1 MHEPN
6 LLRDILADDDTTISR
21 HRQGILH
28 ARDKGKPSLA
38 ALFARLFQRKA
49 EGRTANNARKAVHLA
64 PATGDDPL
72 SFS

>member
-6 LLRDILADDDTTISR
+6 LLRDILADNDTTIPR
-21 HRQGILH
+21 QRQGILH
-28 ARDKGKPSLA
+28 ARDKAKPSLA
-38 ALFARLFQRKA
+38 ALFSRLFRRKA
-49 EGRTANNARKAVHLA
+49 EGRAANKVRKGVNLA